1 MSAIRSR
8 ISELD
13 HHVSAMCLPRVPHVS
28 AMRPPR
34 AHSLSAQ
41 VMCALKP
48 RPRFWTLSA
57 LGLLWREPWFPQV
70 KPFLTIAQPIA
81 FILRARRSISLAFI
95 LVPQIRPLQAH
106 PVLQKLFRVYAG
118 IMGFFFREKARPR
131 YALAASPE
139 LVRPVSAS
147 CPP

>member
-1 MSAIRSR
+1 MSTICSLCVPGNLNPPCAVCLLPALCPSCVRHAPAQVLSPF
-8 ISELD
+8 SELD
-13 HHVSAMCLPRVPHVS
+13 HHVLHVS

-41 VMCALKP
+41 VMCPLKP
-48 RPRFWTLSA
+48 RPRFWTFSP

-81 FILRARRSISLAFI
+81 FKLHARQSIYLAFI

-106 PVLQKLFRVYAG
+106 PVLQKLFGV
-118 IMGFFFREKARPR
+118 
-131 YALAASPE
+131 
-139 LVRPVSAS
+139 
-147 CPP
+147 